1 MCAVCV
7 LRAVCSGD
15 WSEGRDPPPASLRCA
30 CYWLPCSSP
39 ADIWATR
46 CRWVCSFFLWLCRLM
61 CLSGDACKTCRD
73 QNRKGVLPQG
83 LRPRLGVVYMQ
94 PMHVAA
100 LQHKGRLVTSM
111 QQ

>member
-1 MCAVCV
+1 MCLLLATLQQPCRHLGHKMQVGMQ
-7 LRAVCSGD
+7 L
-15 WSEGRDPPPASLRCA
+15 
-30 CYWLPCSSP
+30 LPVAMP
-39 ADIWATR
+39 
-46 CRWVCSFFLWLCRLM
+46 FL